1 MADDEVTML
10 RDVLSAHR
18 SMLMGALHSNEQLDI
33 DGAFEVHAGLN
44 KILLRWDDYSACE
57 QREIVRTVQ
66 YVVKT
71 DDAIHDLTAPHGFAD
86 DLAELHKLRV
96 FLGYG

>member
-1 MADDEVTML
+1 ML
-10 RDVLSAHR
+10 RDVLSSHR
-18 SMLMGALHSNEQLDI
+18 SMLMEALHSKVTLDI
-33 DGAFEVHAGLN
+33 GRAFEVHAGLN
-44 KILLRWDDYSACE
+44 TLLTRWDDYSACE

-71 DDAIHDLTAPHGFAD
+71 DDAIDDLTAPNGFAD
-86 DLAELHKLRV
+86 DLAELHKLRA

>member
-10 RDVLSAHR
+10 RDVLSTHR
-18 SMLMGALHSNEQLDI
+18 SMLMGALDSNVELDI
-33 DGAFEVHAGLN
+33 DRAFEVHAGLN
-44 KILLRWDDYSACE
+44 KILTRWDDYSACE
-57 QREIVRTVQ
+57 QREIIRTVQ

-71 DDAIHDLTAPHGFAD
+71 DDAINDLTTGNGFVD
-86 DLAELHKLRV
+86 DLAELQRLRA

>member
-1 MADDEVTML
+1 MADDEVIML

-18 SMLMGALHSNEQLDI
+18 SMLMGALHSNAELDI
-33 DGAFEVHAGLN
+33 DRAFEVHAGLN
-44 KILLRWDDYSACE
+44 QILTHWDDYSACE
-57 QREIVRTVQ
+57 QREIIRTVQ

-71 DDAIHDLTAPHGFAD
+71 DDAINDLTASDGFAD
-86 DLAELHKLRV
+86 DLAELHKLRA